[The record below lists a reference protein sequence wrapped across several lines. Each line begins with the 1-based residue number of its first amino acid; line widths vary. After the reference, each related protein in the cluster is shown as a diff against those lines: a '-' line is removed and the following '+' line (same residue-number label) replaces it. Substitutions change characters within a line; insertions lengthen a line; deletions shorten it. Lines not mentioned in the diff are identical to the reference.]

1 MDGHDPGRGGYAFER
16 LLVYGTGGVAFLK
29 EKGSRQQY
37 RSDSASPTVPSGV
50 TTTLFSTEASEKQR
64 TGWTIG
70 ARGEYAVDAGWSLKT
85 EYLYAFFGAET
96 FDFQNARAGVTRD
109 YTVQEITGYTTIVN
123 PRNPQQVIQIP
134 IYANVVKP
142 GTFRTI
148 NGRSAKNTV
157 DLHLIKIGLNYRF

>member
-1 MDGHDPGRGGYAFER
+1 MIGIEVDYAKTRISGYRELLAVEGRLPQQRALEAKMDYDLDWMATIRGRGGYAFER

-29 EKGSRQQY
+29 EKELRQQY

-70 ARGEYAVDAGWSLKT
+70 AGGEYAVDAGWSLKT

-109 YTVQEITGYTTIVN
+109 YTVQEITGYTTM
-123 PRNPQQVIQIP
+123 
-134 IYANVVKP
+134 
-142 GTFRTI
+142 
-148 NGRSAKNTV
+148 
-157 DLHLIKIGLNYRF
+157 L